1 MHFATF
7 PILTG
12 SQAEFQ
18 AEMEKKGVSGKRIV
32 DAYGE
37 ALGKWIDLK

>member
-12 SQAEFQ
+12 RPSQLQELVGPSVRVLDI
-18 AEMEKKGVSGKRIV
+18 KPGDTV
-32 DAYGE
+32 
-37 ALGKWIDLK
+37 